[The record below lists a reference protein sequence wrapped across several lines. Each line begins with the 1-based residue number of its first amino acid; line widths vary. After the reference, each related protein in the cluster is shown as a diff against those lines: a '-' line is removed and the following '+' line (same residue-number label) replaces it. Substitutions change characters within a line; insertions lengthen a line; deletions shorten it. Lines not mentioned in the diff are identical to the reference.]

1 MHEELAKRGKVKRF
15 MKETMRVLRV
25 TKKPNR
31 EEFMSITKVTG
42 LGIVIIGVIGFVIF
56 MIKQILF

>member
-31 EEFMSITKVTG
+31 DEFMSITKVTG